1 MAKTQIELNRAY
13 RKKNP
18 EHARYLRNKSNAKT
32 FIRKYAHKE
41 DLIAL
46 EKMIYYRKKELSE
59 KKIRISN
66 N

>member
-46 EKMIYYRKKELSE
+46 EKMIYYRKKLV
-59 KKIRISN
+59 
-66 N
+66 